1 MSAELII
8 AELHRDGEC
17 IARWTDADG
26 PPDLAER
33 LPRLREQGW
42 TVHDFRDDAQP
53 TACDGPARTR
63 AGRPHPR

>member
-8 AELHRDGEC
+8 AELWQDDEC

-42 TVHDFRDDAQP
+42 TVHDFRDNVQP
-53 TACDGPARTR
+53 TA
-63 AGRPHPR
+63 

>member
-26 PPDLAER
+26 PPDLAAQ

-42 TVHDFRDDAQP
+42 TVHDFRDSAGPVRPDEEP
-53 TACDGPARTR
+53 T
-63 AGRPHPR
+63 

>member
-1 MSAELII
+1 MSAELIT
-8 AELHRDGEC
+8 AELHQDGEC

-42 TVHDFRDDAQP
+42 TVHDFRDGA
-53 TACDGPARTR
+53 GPV
-63 AGRPHPR
+63 RPDEETTT